1 MDERPQDAAPAVA
14 HGEHQSTDTAL
25 ELPTQEA
32 KSVSDDALK
41 EKLIEILDTSDLNV
55 TTGELVRMV
64 HWSNRVIGWR

>member
-1 MDERPQDAAPAVA
+1 MDERPRDVAPTVA

-32 KSVSDDALK
+32 KPVLDDVLK

-55 TTGELVRMV
+55 TTGELVRMM
-64 HWSNRVIGWR
+64 HWSNRVIG